1 MNYKYYIADVFTNQI
16 FNGAQIAVFPYADG
30 LNSQQMQRVSR
41 ELNLTETVFIFHQH
55 ADCVK
60 RQMRIFTP
68 KSEIDF
74 AGHPVIAAAFVLASC
89 GDIVLRKKY
98 TPVVFEQNVGPISA
112 NITNN
117 NGKPSFIQFTRKVS
131 PIVDRFAPP
140 DGELAS
146 FLSIPEGQ
154 IDHKKY
160 NTRLVSCGFPYLV
173 VPVYNYETVRHAK
186 FNFQAWSQSI
196 APQTAAQE
204 ILLFSAKTRSHDAEF
219 NARLVGPTI
228 GLHDDPP
235 VGTAM
240 PAFAAY
246 LCSFEHLQKGTY
258 TFAVDRGDANHR
270 RSLINL
276 EMDHKGEDT
285 LTIRIG
291 GEAVMVAEGWMTVP
305 AIQDF

>member
-1 MNYKYYIADVFTNQI
+1 MKYKYFIADVFTKQI

-30 LNSQQMQRVSR
+30 LSTLQMQRVAR
-41 ELNLTETVFIFHQH
+41 ELNLTETVFVFHH
-55 ADCVK
+55 SADAIK

-68 KSEIDF
+68 KQEIDF
-74 AGHPVIAAAFVLASC
+74 SGHPVIATAFVLSYC
-89 GDIVLRKKY
+89 GDIVLSEKY
-98 TPVVFEQNVGPISA
+98 TPVIFEQNVGPITA
-112 NITNN
+112 NITND
-117 NGKPSFIQFTRKVS
+117 NGSPSFIQFTRKVS
-131 PIVDRFAPP
+131 PIVDRYAPP
-140 DGELAS
+140 NGEIAS
-146 FLSIPEGQ
+146 FLSIPEAQ
-154 IDHKKY
+154 IDHKKF
-160 NTRLVSCGFPYLV
+160 NTRLVSCGFPYLI
-173 VPVYNYETVRHAK
+173 VPVYNYDTVRNAR

-204 ILLFSAKTRSHDAEF
+204 ILLFSSKTRSQDADF
-219 NARLVGPTI
+219 NARLVGPAI

-258 TFAVDRGDANHR
+258 TFAVDRGDAQHR

-291 GEAVMVAEGWMTVP
+291 GEAVMVAEGVMTIP
-305 AIQDF
+305 AVQDI